1 MSPKRNP
8 NRLRTKFG
16 AYLVNLRIQNTGLS
30 TSAASLRLG
39 LRGRQQLDHY
49 EIGRTV
55 PSLLI
60 LIRLAE
66 LYKVPRE
73 EVIARAYWP
82 QLILLPITAL
92 IEPDQLPDDLVE
104 EIEKGLEES
113 ERRELTE
120 FIESLLRRR
129 LVLRQR

>member
-1 MSPKRNP
+1 M
-8 NRLRTKFG
+8 
-16 AYLVNLRIQNTGLS
+16 S
-30 TSAASLRLG
+30 TSAAARRLRL
-39 LRGRQQLDHY
+39 RDRQQLDHY
-49 EIGRTV
+49 ETGRTV
-55 PSLLI
+55 PPLLI

-82 QLILLPITAL
+82 QLILLPLTAL
-92 IEPDQLPDDLVE
+92 IEPDQLPDYLVE
-104 EIEKGLEES
+104 EIEKGLEEA

-129 LVLRQR
+129 PVLQQR